1 MVFKRRDKQ
10 SLLQRLRTL
19 FFPKKGWKRS
29 FKYVGHR
36 VKRIPDTSHKIALGA
51 AIGVFVCFSP
61 ILGVHMAMALI
72 IVFLLRANL
81 VASFITTMFGNP
93 VTYPF
98 IATVSL
104 GLGRTIL
111 GMNAKD
117 DDFQSLHSAF
127 WQAFTDTWQLIQ
139 SWFGFAERPDGLADF
154 LSNLFLPYL
163 IGGTII
169 GLVSGAI
176 TYFLLRPV
184 IGAYQIR
191 RRQVMAEKRQ
201 KRRDEHDSTAD
212 SDE

>member
-10 SLLQRLRTL
+10 SLYQRLRTL

-29 FKYVGHR
+29 IQYVGHR
-36 VKRIPDTSHKIALGA
+36 VKRLPDTSHKIALGA

-72 IVFLLRANL
+72 IVYILRANL

-104 GLGRTIL
+104 NLGRTVL

-127 WQAFTDTWQLIQ
+127 WQATTDSWQLIQ
-139 SWFGFAERPDGLADF
+139 SWFGVAERPEGLADF
-154 LSNLFLPYL
+154 ISNLFLPYL
-163 IGGTII
+163 VGGTII
-169 GLVSGAI
+169 GLVLGAI
-176 TYFLLRPV
+176 TYFLLKPV
-184 IGAYQIR
+184 IAAYQIR
-191 RRQVMAEKRQ
+191 RRAFMAERRE
-201 KRRDEHDSTAD
+201 KRREERDSLAD
-212 SDE
+212 SGE

>member
-1 MVFKRRDKQ
+1 
-10 SLLQRLRTL
+10 
-19 FFPKKGWKRS
+19 
-29 FKYVGHR
+29 
-36 VKRIPDTSHKIALGA
+36 
-51 AIGVFVCFSP
+51 
-61 ILGVHMAMALI
+61 
-72 IVFLLRANL
+72 
-81 VASFITTMFGNP
+81 MFGNP

>member
-98 IATVSL
+98 IAAVSL

>member
-10 SLLQRLRTL
+10 SLIQRLRTL

-29 FKYVGHR
+29 IQYVGHR

-61 ILGVHMAMALI
+61 ILGVHMAMAL
-72 IVFLLRANL
+72 VLVYFLRANL

-98 IATVSL
+98 IATASL
-104 GLGRTIL
+104 GLGRTVL

-117 DDFQSLHSAF
+117 DDYQSLHTAF
-127 WQAFTDTWQLIQ
+127 WKASTDAWQLIQ
-139 SWFGFAERPDGLADF
+139 SWFGVAERPEGLADF
-154 LSNLFLPYL
+154 VSNIFLPYL

-169 GLVSGAI
+169 GLVAGAI
-176 TYFLLRPV
+176 TYFLLKPV
-184 IGAYQIR
+184 IAAYQIR
-191 RRQVMAEKRQ
+191 RRAIMAERREKRLEE
-201 KRRDEHDSTAD
+201 RDSLAD
-212 SDE
+212 SGE

>member
-10 SLLQRLRTL
+10 SPFRRLRTL
-19 FFPKKGWKRS
+19 FFPKRGWKRS
-29 FKYVGHR
+29 IQYVGHR
-36 VKRIPDTSHKIALGA
+36 VKRLPDTSHKIALGA

-72 IVFLLRANL
+72 LVYILRANL
-81 VASFITTMFGNP
+81 VASFITTIFGNP

-98 IATVSL
+98 IAAASL
-104 GLGRTIL
+104 NLGRTVL

-127 WQAFTDTWQLIQ
+127 WQATTDAWQLIQ
-139 SWFGFAERPDGLADF
+139 SWFGLAERPEGLADF

-163 IGGTII
+163 VGGTII
-169 GLVSGAI
+169 GLVLGAI
-176 TYFLLRPV
+176 TYFLLKPV

-191 RRQVMAEKRQ
+191 RRLVMAERREKRTEE
-201 KRRDEHDSTAD
+201 RDSVAD
-212 SDE
+212 SGE

>member
-19 FFPKKGWKRS
+19 LHPGKGWKRS
-29 FKYVGHR
+29 FQYVGHR

-72 IVFLLRANL
+72 IVFILRANL

-98 IATVSL
+98 IAAASLSVGRTV
-104 GLGRTIL
+104 LGR
-111 GMNAKD
+111 NAKD

-127 WQAFTDTWQLIQ
+127 WQAFTDAWQLIK
-139 SWFGFAERPDGLADF
+139 SWFGLAERPDGLADF
-154 LSNLFLPYL
+154 VSNLFLPYL

-169 GLVSGAI
+169 GIVLGAI
-176 TYFLLRPV
+176 TYFLTKPV
-184 IGAYQIR
+184 IAAYQIR
-191 RRQVMAEKRQ
+191 RRHVMAERRR
-201 KRRDEHDSTAD
+201 KRREESDSKAD
-212 SDE
+212 SGQ

>member
-191 RRQVMAEKRQ
+191 RRRVMAEKRQ

>member
-10 SLLQRLRTL
+10 SLYQRLRAL

-29 FKYVGHR
+29 IQYVGHR
-36 VKRIPDTSHKIALGA
+36 VKRLPDTSHKIALGA

-72 IVFLLRANL
+72 IVYILRANL
-81 VASFITTMFGNP
+81 IASFITTMFGNP

-104 GLGRTIL
+104 NLGRTVL

-127 WQAFTDTWQLIQ
+127 WQATTDAWQLIQ
-139 SWFGFAERPDGLADF
+139 SWFGVAERPHGLADF
-154 LSNLFLPYL
+154 ISNLFLPYL
-163 IGGTII
+163 VGGTII
-169 GLVSGAI
+169 GLVLGAI
-176 TYFLLRPV
+176 TYFLLKPV
-184 IGAYQIR
+184 IGAYQAR
-191 RRQVMAEKRQ
+191 RNMTMSERREKR
-201 KRRDEHDSTAD
+201 REERDSLAD
-212 SDE
+212 TSE